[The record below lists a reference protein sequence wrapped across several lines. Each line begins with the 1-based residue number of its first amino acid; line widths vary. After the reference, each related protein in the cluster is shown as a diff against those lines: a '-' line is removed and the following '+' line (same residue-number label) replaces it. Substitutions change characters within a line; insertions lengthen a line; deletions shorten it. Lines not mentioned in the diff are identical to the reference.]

1 MSTGRRAALE
11 VLALLGALAPPLSAH
26 ATVWYLRCRS
36 APGPD
41 KRLTDSVVWTN
52 TYDRATDCEGA
63 RTGIVDVCKLERAR
77 GRRVQIDC
85 NHCICA
91 SESWIMP

>member
-1 MSTGRRAALE
+1 MIVGRRAALG
-11 VLALLGALAPPLSAH
+11 VLALSGALALPVSAH

-41 KRLTDSVVWTN
+41 PLRNDLVFEMN
-52 TYDRATDCEGA
+52 TYDRSTDCEA
-63 RTGIVDVCKLERAR
+63 VRTGIANVCEIERAR

-91 SESWIMP
+91 SESWISP

>member
-1 MSTGRRAALE
+1 MIVGLRAALG
-11 VLALLGALAPPLSAH
+11 VLALSGALALPVSAH

-41 KRLTDSVVWTN
+41 PLRNDLVFEMN
-52 TYDRATDCEGA
+52 TYDRSTDCVAG
-63 RTGIVDVCKLERAR
+63 TGIVNVCEIERAR

-85 NHCICA
+85 HHCICA
-91 SESWIMP
+91 SESWISP

>member
-1 MSTGRRAALE
+1 MIVGLRAALG
-11 VLALLGALAPPLSAH
+11 VLALSGALALPVSAH

-41 KRLTDSVVWTN
+41 PLRNDLVFEMN
-52 TYDRATDCEGA
+52 TYDRSTDCEA
-63 RTGIVDVCKLERAR
+63 VRTGIVKSARSSAR

-85 NHCICA
+85 NHYICA
-91 SESWIMP
+91 SESWISP